1 MWIEILNI
9 VGGLI
14 LCMGILGAIPA
25 IGKELEKL
33 AKWLGSFQ
41 TTIGIIAIILAIFWW
56 SGLQSVMAIIVGLI
70 LIVGILPAIPAMGKE
85 LEKLA
90 KWLGSFQTIIG
101 IIAIILAI
109 RWWSGLQSIIA
120 IIVGLMLIVGI
131 LPAIP
136 AMGKH
141 LEKLAKWLGSFQT
154 FIGIIAIIIGIWGL
168 L

>member
-1 MWIEILNI
+1 VWIEIVNI
-9 VGGLI
+9 IGGLI
-14 LCMGILGAIPA
+14 LC
-25 IGKELEKL
+25 IGVLE
-33 AKWLGSFQ
+33 
-41 TTIGIIAIILAIFWW
+41 
-56 SGLQSVMAIIVGLI
+56 
-70 LIVGILPAIPAMGKE
+70 AIPAMGKH

-109 RWWSGLQSIIA
+109 FWWSDLQSIVA
-120 IIVGLMLIVGI
+120 IIVGLILIIGI

-154 FIGIIAIIIGIWGL
+154 IIGIIAIIIGIWGL
-168 L
+168 IV